1 MIKQTLE
8 ISQRPVKLSVRMG
21 QLVVKPTGD
30 ETEETRTFHCE
41 DIGLVLL
48 EHPSTL
54 MTLGSLQALLEK
66 DAAIIVCGRDHLP
79 LGLLLPYSDNH
90 KQIQRIHEQIGAS
103 KPTKKRIW
111 KQIVSAKIRAQA
123 RNLERHPKA
132 EEILRAMLRR
142 VKSGDP
148 DNVEAQAARAY
159 WSEMFDR
166 EYENGFRRTPR
177 SVDDLNSFL
186 DYGYAI
192 VRAAVAR
199 ALVCAGF
206 NPALGVHHAGRANGF
221 CLADDLMEPLRPAVD
236 CCARNLLLGIK
247 AGRHEKGLCSTNKA
261 AFLNLL
267 VAKAETGGEV
277 GPLSVGLTRYVAS
290 FGRVLRGES
299 VALEIPK
306 VLRC

>member
-8 ISQRPVKLSVRMG
+8 ISQRAVKVSVRMG
-21 QLVVKPTGD
+21 QLVVEPTGD
-30 ETEETRTFHCE
+30 ETVETRIFHCE

-48 EHPSTL
+48 EHPSTVI
-54 MTLGSLQALLEK
+54 TLGALQELLQKE
-66 DAAIIVCGRDHLP
+66 AATIVCGRDHLP

-90 KQIQRIHEQIGAS
+90 QQVQRIQEQIEAS
-103 KPTKKRIW
+103 KPSKNRIW

-123 RNLERHPKA
+123 GNLTGNKEA
-132 EEILRAMLRR
+132 EQALLAMIRR

-159 WSEMFDR
+159 WSKMFQC
-166 EYENGFRRTPR
+166 EYEDGFRRTPQGT
-177 SVDDLNSFL
+177 DELNGFL

-206 NPALGVHHAGRANGF
+206 NPALGVHHAGRSNAF

-236 CCARNLLLGIK
+236 CCAKHLLLRIATGD
-247 AGRHEKGLCSTNKA
+247 GEGGLSVANKA
-261 AFLNLL
+261 VFLNLL
-267 VAKAETGGEV
+267 VAKTETAGEV
-277 GPLSVGLTRYVAS
+277 GPLSVGLTRYIAS

-299 VALEIPK
+299 AALDIPRI
-306 VLRC
+306 LEC